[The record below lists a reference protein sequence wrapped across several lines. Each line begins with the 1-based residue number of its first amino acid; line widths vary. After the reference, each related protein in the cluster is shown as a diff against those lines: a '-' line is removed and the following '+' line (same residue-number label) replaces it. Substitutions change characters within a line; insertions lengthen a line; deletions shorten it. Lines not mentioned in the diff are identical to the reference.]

1 MLGCWEVCKGA
12 NIEEYISSTQEQ
24 HKSLCSILQGASVTL
39 RTILLEVGG
48 TIYGNH
54 TLEPLKELG
63 RDAQRVKKLA
73 SKLHVHSV
81 DYAA

>member
-1 MLGCWEVCKGA
+1 
-12 NIEEYISSTQEQ
+12 
-24 HKSLCSILQGASVTL
+24 
-39 RTILLEVGG
+39 LEVGG